1 MSEEKSRWERL
12 TDLPNEYEDNPELA
26 QRVIAIVQSEEP
38 PQKRSW
44 FSLHW
49 KKFTAVAASLVTALV
64 VLGTVFLPKLL
75 SSPEETPTPQII
87 YYATEEVRV
96 DELTDVPAFV
106 QEKGLPIKYF
116 SLPNTVSKAAV
127 VTATETF
134 AYLQQQAI
142 YIDMTT
148 ASFDTLQLRA
158 VVLQNATFD
167 FEEDYEKTKQTIN
180 YMDMNISYSM
190 EQDEVENNNPKIF
203 ATFAKNGVEYY
214 LEIQTAGD
222 AVEKIQQ
229 YVAILLA

>member
-26 QRVIAIVQSEEP
+26 QRAIAIAQSEEP

-49 KKFTAVAASLVTALV
+49 KKITAVAASLVTALV

-75 SSPEETPTPQII
+75 SSPEDTPTPQII
-87 YYATEEVRV
+87 YYADETVRF
-96 DELTDVPAFV
+96 DSLTDVSAFV

-134 AYLQQQAI
+134 AYLQQQAV
-142 YIDMTT
+142 YIDM
-148 ASFDTLQLRA
+148 ANSSFDRLQLQA

-167 FEEDYEKTKQTIN
+167 FERDYEQPMATVT
-180 YMDMNISYSM
+180 YMEMNISYSVN
-190 EQDEVENNNPKIF
+190 EIINVQPKVF
-203 ATFAKNGVEYY
+203 ANFAKNGVEYY

-229 YVAILLA
+229 YVAMLLA